1 MLATMARA
9 DRSAR
14 AEIMTSLASSMR
26 SLFLARK
33 ARPHRAPAPADVR
46 DTEEEPSSA
55 DTQAQNFCFLT
66 SRVGW
71 RPTTRNYTRR
81 YSGKSARAPRRR
93 AVQSQSIAPDKVDN
107 ERSHRLVL
115 HSISQQRIV
124 RMTVAVDLQSPS
136 SITAENPAGR
146 SRETP
151 TSVLRRRWSPTPR
164 VVEAA
169 KTSGPPAGIPADT
182 SGRLSDLCGLHRRV
196 FARPIRLQGMNPS
209 G

>member
-1 MLATMARA
+1 MRATMARA

-46 DTEEEPSSA
+46 DYEEKRRQRAHGLRIFAFS
-55 DTQAQNFCFLT
+55 
-66 SRVGW
+66 VGD
-71 RPTTRNYTRR
+71 RPRGNYTRR
-81 YSGKSARAPRRR
+81 YSEKSARAPRCRSV
-93 AVQSQSIAPDKVDN
+93 AVEPDKVDN

-136 SITAENPAGR
+136 SISAENPAGR
-146 SRETP
+146 SGETP
-151 TSVLRRRWSPTPR
+151 TSILRRRWSPTPR

-169 KTSGPPAGIPADT
+169 KTSGLPAGIPA
-182 SGRLSDLCGLHRRV
+182 
-196 FARPIRLQGMNPS
+196 
-209 G
+209 